1 MTSDSGRFLRLVG
14 AAVIAGVVV
23 GALVVT
29 PAGAHVGGT
38 VGHLWTK
45 HIRPLATD
53 IFYTKTQSNTRFVKV
68 GGSEKWREVGAA
80 GQPNF
85 TGGDACPGI
94 PCWQN
99 FPGGIHNTVAFYKD
113 PLGVVHLKGVASCP
127 FAFGNCL
134 AAPSGKAFIFTLP
147 PGYRPAKQEVFPS
160 LTDAGGG
167 LARVDIT
174 SAGHVVLRSPNNVP
188 WVTLDGFTFR
198 EG

>member
-1 MTSDSGRFLRLVG
+1 MTSGSGRFLRFVG
-14 AAVIAGVVV
+14 AAVVAGVVV

-53 IFYTKTQSNTRFVKV
+53 IFYTKTQSNKRFVTV
-68 GGSEKWREVGAA
+68 DGSEEWREVGAA

-85 TGGDACPGI
+85 DICISDFI

-99 FPGGIHNTVAFYKD
+99 FPGEIHNTVAFYKD
-113 PLGVVHLKGVASCP
+113 PLGVVHLKGVAKCD
-127 FAFGNCL
+127 FTDCL
-134 AAPSGKAFIFTLP
+134 AAPSSEAFIFTLP

-160 LTDAGGG
+160 LTNVGGG

-174 SAGHVVLRSPNNVP
+174 SAGHVVLRSPNLVT
-188 WVTLDGFTFR
+188 WVTLDGLTFR
-198 EG
+198 AA